1 VRICSGA
8 RLLALH
14 LPRAAAP
21 PRRRLLFLRPP
32 HACSPAPPL
41 PPPRGRGGCTT
52 GCGKLLECPP
62 LLSPF
67 CRSRCR
73 SATCYTGRAVYKGES
88 TGDAVTL
95 VVLVITRQ
103 AAVWQQAF
111 SSLLP
116 PCVPFSSQ
124 KEKKASLGVQCIG
137 HAMCGT
143 SVLEYLHG
151 HMTCFVIVSDIRGEQ
166 YTTRVIDAG
175 TPPPPPCGCWLSA
188 SLEKST
194 LVYSGRANCLDTEQS
209 ISESTRN
216 EIIILLCTLF
226 DFF

>member
-1 VRICSGA
+1 M
-8 RLLALH
+8 
-14 LPRAAAP
+14 RAI
-21 PRRRLLFLRPP
+21 F
-32 HACSPAPPL
+32 
-41 PPPRGRGGCTT
+41 
-52 GCGKLLECPP
+52 
-62 LLSPF
+62 
-67 CRSRCR
+67 
-73 SATCYTGRAVYKGES
+73 
-88 TGDAVTL
+88 
-95 VVLVITRQ
+95 
-103 AAVWQQAF
+103 
-111 SSLLP
+111 
-116 PCVPFSSQ
+116 VPK